1 MILVNVIVFA
11 ALSVSPDLADLL
23 LLNPS
28 TLAEK
33 PWSILTVFFSHELAI
48 HLLLNAL
55 LLYVFGTRLEKETN
69 PGVTLGV
76 YILCGLAGSV
86 SAILYSAAIG
96 YQGEPMAGASASAFG
111 IAAAYA
117 ALRPD
122 AVVLKSKAVH
132 WVAALFAVN
141 ALLTAQNPQ
150 ISVGGP
156 AHAVGLA
163 LGLLFGYALRRKS
176 AAKE

>member
-1 MILVNVIVFA
+1 
-11 ALSVSPDLADLL
+11 
-23 LLNPS
+23 
-28 TLAEK
+28 
-33 PWSILTVFFSHELAI
+33 
-48 HLLLNAL
+48 
-55 LLYVFGTRLEKETN
+55 
-69 PGVTLGV
+69 
-76 YILCGLAGSV
+76 
-86 SAILYSAAIG
+86 
-96 YQGEPMAGASASAFG
+96 
-111 IAAAYA
+111 
-117 ALRPD
+117 
-122 AVVLKSKAVH
+122 LKSKAVH